1 MESKKRFGLPTA
13 VAMIVGICV
22 GSGIFFKSDNILTAT
37 GGSVPLGV
45 LVFLLAAAAI
55 VFGGLAMGELAARTE
70 RPGGVFTYFEVFA
83 GLRPACAFGW
93 FQILIYYPPSPW
105 WSAMWWGCTPA
116 FCSAGRPACLCRWPS
131 AWPFVPCAFCITC
144 CGPVW
149 AAPCRTF
156 PPWSS

>member
-93 FQILIYYPPSPW
+93 FQILIY
-105 WSAMWWGCTPA
+105 
-116 FCSAGRPACLCRWPS
+116 
-131 AWPFVPCAFCITC
+131 
-144 CGPVW
+144 
-149 AAPCRTF
+149 
-156 PPWSS
+156 